1 VAYRLQKA
9 SNMPTRHALAITL
22 LLLGVMAHSVT
33 LAAPVI
39 SKQHHLSWRRAQL
52 RRVRV
57 KAERKTFKTKF
68 SCLRRIV
75 ELARDPAHGNRM
87 TSSSKQ
93 EAIVGIALEAAGKLP
108 GPIVREQSGKSE
120 FVDANGQRWDVKAFT
135 SKYPKRKGG
144 FVLGKAVEKLKRE
157 FAVGENVILDT
168 RDLDVADQRAL
179 QREISKNGWNNRVLW
194 YPPEGLGTLLPAM
207 H

>member
-1 VAYRLQKA
+1 
-9 SNMPTRHALAITL
+9 MPTRHALAITL

-135 SKYPKRKGG
+135 SKYPKRKG
-144 FVLGKAVEKLKRE
+144 
-157 FAVGENVILDT
+157 VGENVILDT